1 MSKNY
6 ERKIKLPF
14 MIYTDF
20 ESILAPKDTGKQ
32 NLIWT
37 ESNRYE
43 YIRIKSYTNKYQ
55 KYVACSYSH
64 KLVSIERLT

>member
-43 YIRIKSYTNKYQ
+43 YIRINIYQ